1 MRMRVHRCLIKW
13 QENYYEYATIDNNQK
28 LVNRIFVLYNN
39 FIMSFWKRILYW
51 LRLRSNP
58 GPEYYRLDE
67 KLQLK
72 LINLALQEGRSE
84 VEVIDEL
91 VTAGLEKHSAV
102 LPLLQNWQ
110 SLSAREQDVTALACL
125 GYTNPQIA
133 VKLSISIE
141 TVKSHMSSTL
151 YKLNL
156 HSRKQLSVHF
166 SGWDF
171 SAWEN

>member
-1 MRMRVHRCLIKW
+1 MP
-13 QENYYEYATIDNNQK
+13 
-28 LVNRIFVLYNN
+28 
-39 FIMSFWKRILYW
+39 FWKRILYW
-51 LRLRSNP
+51 LRLRADP

-67 KLQLK
+67 KLQFK

-84 VEVIDEL
+84 ADVIDEL
-91 VTAGLEKHSAV
+91 VAAGLEKHSGV

-110 SLSAREQDVTALACL
+110 SLSAREQDVAALGCL
-125 GYTNPQIA
+125 GYTNRQIA
-133 VKLSISIE
+133 TKLGISVE
-141 TVKSHMSSTL
+141 TVKTHMSSTL

-156 HSRKQLSVHF
+156 HSRKQLRVIF

>member
-1 MRMRVHRCLIKW
+1 
-13 QENYYEYATIDNNQK
+13 
-28 LVNRIFVLYNN
+28 
-39 FIMSFWKRILYW
+39 MSLWNRILYW
-51 LRLRSNP
+51 LNLRTDP
-58 GPEYYRLDE
+58 GPQYYRLEE

-84 VEVIDEL
+84 ADVIEEII
-91 VTAGLEKHSAV
+91 ASGLQKYSGTGQ
-102 LPLLQNWQ
+102 LLQNWQ
-110 SLSAREQDVTALACL
+110 ALSAREQDVTALACQ

-133 VKLSISIE
+133 AKLGISVE

-156 HSRKQLSVHF
+156 HSRKQLRVIF